1 MIKELKE
8 NGMSISKISRE
19 LGISRPT
26 VRKYLKSEK
35 VLSYRKH
42 KKPSI
47 LDPYKPYIK
56 ERIEKSDISAIRIF
70 DEIKEKGYKGK
81 YTIVKDYCRE
91 IRKQRSIQAVYRF
104 ETGPGEQ
111 AQVDFGYFGYIE
123 EDGKTKRLFAFSM
136 ILGYSRK
143 RYVEFTTN
151 ISTAN
156 VIKLHINAFQYFGG
170 YTDTILY
177 DNMKQIV
184 IDRKINVSESTFNKD
199 FLDFAEYYGIV
210 IRLSKPY
217 RPQTKG
223 KIENTI
229 KYVRNNFFK
238 GRTFTSISDI
248 NNQCMEWL
256 DTVNSKIHSTTGEI
270 PNDRAKRENLNSI
283 TNVPEYRVKLNE
295 MRKVSRDCYVSY
307 KGNRYSVPWKYAG
320 REVKVTEMGS
330 KIKIYIDDEEID
342 HELISGTGKIV
353 RVKEHFAGLLK
364 CIRDENNIKYEQLVE
379 KRDLKIYDEVSNN
392 EHI

>member
-1 MIKELKE
+1 MIKEMRD
-8 NGMSISKISRE
+8 NGASISKISRD

-26 VRKYLKSEK
+26 VRKYLNSDNLPSFK
-35 VLSYRKH
+35 KH

-56 ERIEKSDISAIRIF
+56 ERIEKYDVSAIRIF
-70 DEIKEKGYKGK
+70 EEIKEKGYPGK

-91 IRKQRSIQAVYRF
+91 IRKKRSIQAVYRF
-104 ETGPGEQ
+104 ETDPGEQ
-111 AQVDFGYFGYIE
+111 AQVDFGYFGYID
-123 EDGKTKRLFAFSM
+123 EDGKTKRLYAFSM

-151 ISTAN
+151 ISTSN
-156 VIKLHINAFQYFGG
+156 IIKMHINAFHYFGG

-184 IDRKINVSESTFNKD
+184 IERKINASESTFNKD

-210 IRLSKPY
+210 IRLSWPY

-238 GRTFTSISDI
+238 GRAFTSISDI

-256 DTVNSKIHSTTGEI
+256 NTVNSKIHSTTGEI
-270 PNDRAKRENLNSI
+270 PNERAKSERLNPI
-283 TNVPEYRVKLNE
+283 TNVPEYALSVNE
-295 MRKVSRDCYVSY
+295 TRKVTRDCYVSY

-320 REVKVTEMGS
+320 REAKVTEMDS
-330 KIKIYIDDEEID
+330 KLKISIDDEEIV
-342 HELISGTGKIV
+342 HELVSGTGRIIRK
-353 RVKEHFAGLLK
+353 KEHFSGLLK
-364 CIRDENNIKYEQLVE
+364 GIRDENREKYEQLVE
-379 KRDLKIYDEVSNN
+379 KRDLKIYDEVGEN
-392 EHI
+392 EHL

>member
-1 MIKELKE
+1 
-8 NGMSISKISRE
+8 
-19 LGISRPT
+19 
-26 VRKYLKSEK
+26 
-35 VLSYRKH
+35 
-42 KKPSI
+42 
-47 LDPYKPYIK
+47 
-56 ERIEKSDISAIRIF
+56 
-70 DEIKEKGYKGK
+70 
-81 YTIVKDYCRE
+81 
-91 IRKQRSIQAVYRF
+91 
-104 ETGPGEQ
+104 
-111 AQVDFGYFGYIE
+111 
-123 EDGKTKRLFAFSM
+123 M
-136 ILGYSRK
+136 ILGYPRK

-156 VIKLHINAFQYFGG
+156 VTKLHINAFQYFGG

-184 IDRKINVSESTFNKD
+184 IDRKINVSESTLNKD
-199 FLDFAEYYGIV
+199 LLDFAEYYGIV

-256 DTVNSKIHSTTGEI
+256 DTVNSKIHSTSGEI
-270 PNDRAKRENLNSI
+270 PNNRGKRENLNSI

-307 KGNRYSVPWKYAG
+307 KGNRYSVTWKYAG
-320 REVKVTEMGS
+320 R
-330 KIKIYIDDEEID
+330 
-342 HELISGTGKIV
+342 
-353 RVKEHFAGLLK
+353 
-364 CIRDENNIKYEQLVE
+364 
-379 KRDLKIYDEVSNN
+379 
-392 EHI
+392 